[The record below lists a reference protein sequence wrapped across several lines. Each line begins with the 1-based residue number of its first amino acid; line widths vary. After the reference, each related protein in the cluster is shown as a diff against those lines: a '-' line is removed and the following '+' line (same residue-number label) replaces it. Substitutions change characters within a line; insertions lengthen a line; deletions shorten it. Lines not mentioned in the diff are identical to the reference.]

1 MSNIGQQL
9 QEARSQLGYTVR
21 EVADIIHIRAEY
33 IGKMENNSFDIPLHP
48 VYIRGFVRLY
58 AKFLKLDPDG
68 IVEAF
73 NKRHAQIE
81 FSSEVIAQRESLG
94 TYTLPQ
100 DDERSD
106 NDGVEKTHRR
116 IFERYRSEDD
126 PQPPPW
132 MYVVGIGLLVILVF
146 AAVFVIKVNFFPSQP
161 DEPVPVLPDGDIP
174 VEPGNTT
181 EVRTRSLN
189 DNLVEL
195 IAKAPVYLYV
205 TQEKDGEILFSG
217 RLQTNENKVIIRD
230 GEISIACD
238 LTENLVIK
246 KGGIPMDLKGTTGRA
261 RLVVD

>member
-21 EVADIIHIRAEY
+21 EVADMIHIRAEY

-58 AKFLKLDPDG
+58 AKFLKLEPDE

-81 FSSEVIAQRESLG
+81 FSSGVSAERESLG
-94 TYTLPQ
+94 TYTLPGGEET
-100 DDERSD
+100 DD
-106 NDGVEKTHRR
+106 NDGVESTNRR
-116 IFERYRSEDD
+116 IFERYRSDD
-126 PQPPPW
+126 EPPPSPW
-132 MYVVGIGLLVILVF
+132 LFVGGIGLIVILIF
-146 AAVFVIKVNFFPSQP
+146 AAVFVIKINFFPSQP
-161 DEPVPVLPDGDIP
+161 EEDTPEV
-174 VEPGNTT
+174 T
-181 EVRTRSLN
+181 ETAAPTETPAEAGVRRESLN
-189 DNLVEL
+189 ENLIGLV
-195 IAKAPVYLYV
+195 AKAPVYIYV

-217 RLQTNENKVIIRD
+217 RLETNERKVIIRD

-238 LTENLVIK
+238 MAQNLIIE

-261 RLVVD
+261 KLLVD

>member
-9 QEARSQLGYTVR
+9 QEARNQLGYTVR
-21 EVADIIHIRAEY
+21 EVADMIHIRAEY

-58 AKFLKLDPDG
+58 AKFLKLDPDE

-81 FSSEVIAQRESLG
+81 FSSEVSAQRESLG

-100 DDERSD
+100 DDERGD
-106 NDGVEKTHRR
+106 NDGVESTHRR
-116 IFERYRSEDD
+116 IFERYRSDED
-126 PQPPPW
+126 PPPPPW

-146 AAVFVIKVNFFPSQP
+146 AAVFVIKIHFFPTQP
-161 DEPVPVLPDGDIP
+161 EEP
-174 VEPGNTT
+174 EPTLSET
-181 EVRTRSLN
+181 EAPAKPADATEAKVSSLN
-189 DNLVEL
+189 ENLIEL

-217 RLQTNENKVIIRD
+217 RLQTNENKVVIRD

-238 LTENLVIK
+238 MAENLVIK
-246 KGGIPMDLKGTTGRA
+246 KGGIPVDLKGTTGRA
-261 RLVVD
+261 KLLVN